1 MRARSCVSLVAVTV
15 ALFAAGTGA
24 GCKRGS
30 RGGST
35 CDAVGARFLGLAQAD
50 LAATT
55 DLDPAKRRGVTGLL
69 APMRDAMVRACR
81 EDGWSTEARA
91 CMIAA
96 ADVAGLRACDV
107 HLTEP
112 QRELRRKAASAGIHA
127 ER

>member
-15 ALFAAGTGA
+15 IALGAGA

-50 LAATT
+50 LAATP

-112 QRELRRKAASAGIHA
+112 QRELRRKAASAGIHV